1 MGVFVNPGNSAFQ
14 TALNSEIYVDK
25 LACWNLRIILWIHC
39 RAIFVTVVPEDS
51 ANPLLPICWRHTIA
65 RDAIRWKCFLDY
77 RLATARISRSI

>member
-14 TALNSEIYVDK
+14 TALN
-25 LACWNLRIILWIHC
+25 WIHC

-51 ANPLLPICWRHTIA
+51 ANPLLPICSRHTIA